1 MPTPQMRDTGL
12 SAPDTAASTT
22 STRTALYV
30 RVSTQAQAERWS
42 LPAQRQI
49 LRDLAERRG
58 WDATLYDEGGAS
70 AETIAARP
78 VMQQLLADVSAG
90 RVDMVAVV
98 EMERLCRASDLRDW
112 ATITTTL
119 REAGVLVCTPERVF
133 NLATAEDDFEA
144 DLRGILSKREK
155 RKLLERTKRGLDQ
168 AKDAGKFA
176 GGQPMLGY
184 LYDRNLRQIVPDP
197 ETVPLVQRI
206 FESDLS
212 HWQLYRQLKAEGIDV
227 WYQRIERIR
236 SHPFYLGL
244 RKDSKGKLIK
254 ADWPAIVS
262 QELWDKQ
269 NRRPKRAVRRSSR
282 RPGPAYLLSG
292 IVRCKNCGGP
302 AVGTPVRRSK
312 SGDILQYCYK
322 CHGWDRCAK
331 GGGRLPGW
339 LVDMLVVDALTQYA
353 GDPDALKRRF
363 GQALDAVQGGL
374 VAERRAQLE
383 AKIRDLEERQT
394 RLLDALERGIV
405 SDRVAK
411 RRSVENEEAL
421 RQTREQ
427 IEVLVASAY
436 VPSLPD
442 LQAILDLAGK
452 LESASQTERRDLLQR
467 LALTV
472 TMDPRERL
480 LEITWRLGGQARYRV
495 PAFRGGPGRSL
506 ERFQEI
512 AASRLAECRILK

>member
-1 MPTPQMRDTGL
+1 MGAEAREHRREADNHLPGNQL
-12 SAPDTAASTT
+12 
-22 STRTALYV
+22 TRTALYV

-42 LPAQRQI
+42 LPAQRK
-49 LRDLAERRG
+49 LLKELAERRG
-58 WDATLYDEGGAS
+58 WDGVLYDEGGVS
-70 AETIAARP
+70 AETISARP
-78 VMQQLLADVSAG
+78 VMQRLLADVAAG
-90 RVDMVAVV
+90 QIDLVAVV

-112 ATITTTL
+112 ATISSTL
-119 REAGVLVCTPERVF
+119 RVAKVPVATPERIF
-133 NLATAEDDFEA
+133 NLETAEDDFEA
-144 DLRGILSKREK
+144 DLHGILSKREK

-176 GGQPMLGY
+176 GGRPMLGY
-184 LYDRNLRQIVPDP
+184 LYDRNLRQIIPDP
-197 ETVPLVQRI
+197 ETVPLVRRI
-206 FESDLS
+206 FESNLS
-212 HWQLYRQLKAEGIDV
+212 HWQLYRQLRSEGIDV
-227 WYQRIERIR
+227 WYQKIQRIR

-244 RKDSKGKLIK
+244 RKNTEGKLIK

-302 AVGTPVRRSK
+302 VVGTPVRRSK
-312 SGDILQYCYK
+312 SGEVLQYCYK
-322 CHGWDRCAK
+322 CHGWDRCPK

-353 GDPDALKRRF
+353 GDPEALKRRF

-383 AKIRDLEERQT
+383 TKIRDLEDRQS
-394 RLLDALERGIV
+394 RLLDALERGVV

-411 RRSVENEEAL
+411 KRSRENEGAL
-421 RQTREQ
+421 REAQEQ
-427 IEVLVASAY
+427 LEVLVASAY
-436 VPSLPD
+436 IPSLPD
-442 LQAILDLAGK
+442 LQAILALAEK
-452 LESASQTERRDLLQR
+452 LESASQEDRRDLLQR
-467 LALTV
+467 LALSV
-472 TMDPRERL
+472 TMDPKERL
-480 LEITWRLGGQARYRV
+480 LEITWRLGGKSLYRV

-506 ERFQEI
+506 QGFKRI
-512 AASRLAECRILK
+512 ARSKLPECRL